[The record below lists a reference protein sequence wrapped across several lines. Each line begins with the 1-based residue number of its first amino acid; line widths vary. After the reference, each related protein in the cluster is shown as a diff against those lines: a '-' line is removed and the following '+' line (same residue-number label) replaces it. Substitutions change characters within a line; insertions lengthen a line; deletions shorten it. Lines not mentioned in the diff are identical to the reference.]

1 MKLVK
6 GMTIGIIG
14 GTGRTGQQFAK
25 LFTAQGFHVQITG
38 SKTQEKNRELVK
50 TADILLFSVP
60 LQSASEII
68 RSVCRYAKRKDQ
80 LILDVSSLK
89 VDPVRA
95 MQTAKG
101 EVIGMH
107 PLFGPF
113 TDPKGEEVIL
123 CPTRASK
130 ETEKSLTQLLQ
141 AMGFTVLRMTPKE
154 HDALMAIVQVI
165 PHLKSLLI
173 ADLLKSMH
181 VDLPKVIRSCT
192 PIYELEFNV
201 VGRFLDDNAELY
213 MPIIFKNPALKN
225 VLKHLQKSMQRAQGI
240 ARTKNLKKAGA
251 WYDELKEYFGPLTK
265 RARNHSEA
273 CIQTLLQLK

>member
-1 MKLVK
+1 VKLRK

-14 GTGRTGQQFAK
+14 GHGRTGQQFTK
-25 LFTAQGFHVQITG
+25 LFRAQGFHVQVTG
-38 SKTQEKNRELVK
+38 SKTPEKTMELVK

-60 LQSASEII
+60 LQTAPEII
-68 RSVCRYAKRKDQ
+68 RSVCKHAKRKDQ

-95 MQTAKG
+95 MQAAKG

-123 CPTRASK
+123 CSARTSK
-130 ETEKSLTQLLQ
+130 ETEESLKELLEK
-141 AMGFTVLRMTPKE
+141 MGFKILRMTPKE

-173 ADLLKSMH
+173 ADLLKSMK
-181 VDLPKVIRSCT
+181 VDLPKIIRSCT
-192 PIYELEFNV
+192 PTYELEFNV

-225 VLKHLQKSMQRAQGI
+225 VMKHLQKSMQRAEGI
-240 ARTKNLKKAGA
+240 ARTKNLQQAGA

-265 RARNHSEA
+265 RARRHSEA
-273 CIQTLLQLK
+273 CIQTLLKFK